1 MKKVI
6 YSNIILSSVLLS
18 VGFIAALL
26 LFGFVAF
33 GTNDG
38 LPPHAVELAGFTG
51 AQVILSII
59 IIYLMMKLDV
69 FSRDDF
75 RLKGLGKEI
84 LLGWVSIVGGIIAS
98 VGFLTMLPANS
109 FIVPNIPHLLVVTLH
124 PFVGTGLFEEVLFR
138 GLVLKLLL
146 CVMGDSKRRVIKAC
160 MISAA
165 IFGIVHIS
173 NAFFGAGILPTVAQ
187 VIMATAAGIFFAAIY
202 LRTKNLLAPILLHGF
217 FNFCS
222 QIYHAIVSRDVF
234 VQLMHEQGEMTNIAF
249 AGMMLFATVP
259 YLIAG
264 LVLLRKVKPRP
275 SLECVE

>member
-1 MKKVI
+1 MKKFI
-6 YSNIILSSVLLS
+6 YSNIVLSTLLLS

-26 LFGFVAF
+26 LFGFLAF

-38 LPPHAVELAGFTG
+38 LPPRTGELAGFTG
-51 AQVILSII
+51 AQIILSII

-75 RLKGLGKEI
+75 KLKGLGKGI
-84 LLGWVSIVGGIIAS
+84 LLGWVGIVVAITAS
-98 VGFLTMLPANS
+98 VGLITLLPPNS

-146 CVMGDSKRRVIKAC
+146 CVMGDSKRGVIKAC
-160 MISAA
+160 MISSAL
-165 IFGIVHIS
+165 FGIVHIS
-173 NAFFGAGILPTVAQ
+173 NAFFGAGILPTIAQ

-217 FNFCS
+217 INFCS

-234 VQLMHEQGEMTNIAF
+234 VQLMYEQGEMTDIAF
-249 AGMMLFATVP
+249 AGMMLFATLP

-264 LVLLRKVKPRP
+264 LILLRKVKPEP
-275 SLECVE
+275 SSE